1 MRKMKIILLSKLE
14 LLDLYGI
21 DLPSHLETLPS
32 FETRS
37 KLVNLPNL
45 NDFDIDENVI
55 NAVSSKYYSINECN
69 KLHLNQNNFS
79 VYHTNIR
86 SASKHIDALHTQVSV
101 INVPFDIIDISETKH
116 QINKDFLVNVD
127 MQGYS
132 MYAQPAKNSCG
143 GCAVYANSQLDH
155 LVRNDL

>member
-1 MRKMKIILLSKLE
+1 M
-14 LLDLYGI
+14 LDLYGI

-32 FETRS
+32 FETCS
-37 KLVNLPNL
+37 KLVKLPNL

-55 NAVSSKYYSINECN
+55 NVVNSKYYSITECN
-69 KLHLNQNNFS
+69 KLHLNQKKNS

-86 SASKHIDALHTQVSV
+86 SLSENMDALNTQLSM
-101 INVPFDIIDISETKH
+101 INIPFHIIGIYKTNH

-132 MYAQPAKNSCG
+132 M
-143 GCAVYANSQLDH
+143 
-155 LVRNDL
+155 